1 MKVLLLSRYSS
12 LGASSRVRCYQYIPY
27 LRNQGFDVT
36 VAPLLDDNYIKDL
49 YAGKRKRISLVI
61 SSYIRR
67 IRSLLDAR
75 SYDLLWIEKE
85 LFPWLPAWAE
95 GILTRL
101 KIPYIVEYDDAV
113 FHRYD
118 LNSNRA
124 VRLLLG
130 NKIDAVMRQAAVVIA
145 GNEYIAKRAR
155 ISGARRVEILPT
167 VIDLEQYSPGPIN
180 KNKIFTIG
188 WIGTPVTAR
197 YLHVVGSALAD
208 VCQNK
213 LARVL
218 LVGSGQITLDGVPV
232 EIRPWSKE
240 TEVEAIHSFDVGI
253 MPLPDS
259 PWERGKCGYKLIQY
273 MACGR
278 PVVAS
283 PVGVNTQIV
292 EDGINGF
299 LASTRDEWVHALN
312 ALQDDYDLWKRMGIA
327 GRRKVETHYCLQVT
341 APQLAEI
348 LRSVCEQYHLK
359 V

>member
-1 MKVLLLSRYSS
+1 MKVLLLSRYSY

-61 SSYIRR
+61 SSYIQR

-95 GILTRL
+95 GMLTRL

-124 VRLLLG
+124 VRHLLG
-130 NKIDAVMRQAAVVIA
+130 HKIDAVMRQAAVVIA

-180 KNKIFTIG
+180 RNKIFTIG

-197 YLHVVGSALAD
+197 YLHVAGSALTD
-208 VCQNK
+208 VCQNN

-218 LVGSGQITLDGVPV
+218 LVGSGHIALDGVPV
-232 EIRPWSKE
+232 EVRPWSKE

-253 MPLPDS
+253 MPLLDS

-283 PVGVNTQIV
+283 PVGVNNQIV
-292 EDGINGF
+292 EDGVNGF
-299 LASTRDEWVHALN
+299 LASTKEEWVRALN
-312 ALQDDYDLWKRMGIA
+312 ALIDDHDLRVRMGIA
-327 GRRKVETHYCLQVT
+327 GRKKVETHYCLQVT
-341 APQLAEI
+341 APRLAEI
-348 LRSVCEQYHLK
+348 LHSVCE
-359 V
+359 